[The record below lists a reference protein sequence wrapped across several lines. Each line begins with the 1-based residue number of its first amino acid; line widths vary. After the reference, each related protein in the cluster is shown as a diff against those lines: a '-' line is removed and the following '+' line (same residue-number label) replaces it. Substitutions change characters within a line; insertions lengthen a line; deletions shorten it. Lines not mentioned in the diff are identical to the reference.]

1 MRILIT
7 GSLVFLLWAIFSS
20 WLYVCKIKPT
30 CERPAESA
38 IIADTSS
45 IKPSPPVVVETPI
58 PIAIGT
64 ETLMFYFETN
74 KSEVIQ
80 SSQNDQ
86 QSSLFQDWL
95 GKHPEAVLNI
105 TGHTDSKGS
114 DAYNQSLGMKR
125 AESTKKYFTGKGIP
139 PEKIVVDS
147 KGEKE
152 PVSDNATEDGR
163 AKNRRT
169 EITLK

>member
-20 WLYVCKIKPT
+20 WLYVSKIKPAFKQ
-30 CERPAESA
+30 PAESA
-38 IIADTSS
+38 IVADTTSL
-45 IKPSPPVVVETPI
+45 KPSPPVVVETPK
-58 PIAIGT
+58 PQ
-64 ETLMFYFETN
+64 TLLLYFDYN
-74 KSEVIQ
+74 KAEVKP
-80 SSQNDQ
+80 SSQNDA

-105 TGHTDSKGS
+105 TGHADSKGP
-114 DAYNQSLGMKR
+114 DAFNQSLGMKR
-125 AESTKKYFTGKGIP
+125 AENAKKYFTDKGIS
-139 PEKIVVDS
+139 PEKIVLNS

-152 PVSDNATEDGR
+152 PVSDNTTEDGR
-163 AKNRRT
+163 TKNRRA

>member
-20 WLYVCKIKPT
+20 WLYVSKIKPAF
-30 CERPAESA
+30 EVPAESA
-38 IIADTSS
+38 IIADTTS
-45 IKPSPPVVVETPI
+45 IKPSPPAVVEVPK
-58 PIAIGT
+58 P
-64 ETLMFYFETN
+64 ETLMLYFDYNIAEL
-74 KSEVIQ
+74 KP

-95 GKHPEAVLNI
+95 GKHPEAILNI
-105 TGHTDSKGS
+105 TGHTDNRGS

-125 AESTKKYFTGKGIP
+125 AENTKNYFTGKGISP
-139 PEKIVVDS
+139 GKIVVVS

-152 PVSDNATEDGR
+152 PVSDNTTDEGR